1 MTKPKTLARTAGLLY
16 LALVLL
22 GTWAELVVRKSV
34 HVPGDPATT
43 AANIVAHEALFRWG
57 LAADVLM
64 AVVFV
69 LLGLVLQRL
78 LHHVDERA
86 ATALLVFVSVGAG
99 SILLNLAFHAGALRV
114 ATGPVKDDGL
124 ALLLLDLHGYG
135 YTLGGVFFGLWLL
148 PMGHLALRSGLFPK
162 PLGVLLVVGG
172 VAWVADPLIAF
183 ALPGAP
189 GLVRDVVSVPT
200 SLAEF
205 GLMLYLLVRGV
216 RSPAL
221 TTEGPDALVRPR
233 RG

>member
-1 MTKPKTLARTAGLLY
+1 MTKPKTLARVAGLLY

-22 GTWAELVVRKSV
+22 GTWAELVVRDSV
-34 HVPGDPATT
+34 HVPGDPVTT
-43 AANIVAHEALFRWG
+43 AANVVAHETLFRWG

-69 LLGLVLQRL
+69 LLGLALQRL

-114 ATGPVKDDGL
+114 ATDPEYDDGL

-148 PMGHLALRSGLFPK
+148 PMGYLALRSELFPK

-172 VAWVADPLIAF
+172 VAWIADPLIAF

-189 GLVRDVVSVPT
+189 GLVRDVVSLPT

-216 RSPAL
+216 RSPVL
-221 TTEGPDALVRPR
+221 TTEDRGAPVRPHR
-233 RG
+233 D

>member
-1 MTKPKTLARTAGLLY
+1 MTRPTTLARTAGVLY
-16 LALVLL
+16 LALVVL
-22 GTWAELVVRKSV
+22 GTWAELFVRDRV
-34 HVPGDPATT
+34 HVPGDPVAT
-43 AANIVAHEALFRWG
+43 AANIVADEALFRRG

-69 LLGLVLQRL
+69 FLGLALQRL

-99 SILLNLAFHAGALRV
+99 SILLNLAFHVGALQV
-114 ATGPVKDDGL
+114 ATGPTHTDGL

-148 PMGHLALRSGLFPK
+148 PMGYLALRSTLFPK

-172 VAWVADPLIAF
+172 FAWIADPVIAF

-189 GLVRDVVSVPT
+189 GLVRDLVSLPT

-205 GLMLYLLVRGV
+205 GLMLYLLIRGV
-216 RSPAL
+216 RSPS
-221 TTEGPDALVRPR
+221 PDRDGDAVRSR
-233 RG
+233 VDR

>member
-1 MTKPKTLARTAGLLY
+1 MTKPKTLARIAGLLY
-16 LALVLL
+16 LALVVL
-22 GTWAELVVRKSV
+22 GTWAHLVVRDGV
-34 HVPGDPATT
+34 HVPGDPAAT
-43 AANIVAHEALFRWG
+43 AANIVAHETLFRWG

-69 LLGLVLQRL
+69 FLGLALQRL

-99 SILLNLAFHAGALRV
+99 SILLNLALHHGALRV
-114 ATGPVKDDGL
+114 ATDPALTDEL

-148 PMGHLALRSGLFPK
+148 PMGYLALRSALFPK
-162 PLGVLLVVGG
+162 PLGVLLIVGG
-172 VAWVADPLIAF
+172 FAWIADPVIAF

-189 GLVRDVVSVPT
+189 GLVRDVVSAPT

-216 RSPAL
+216 RSPVPAGSENVPSRVL
-221 TTEGPDALVRPR
+221 
-233 RG
+233 